1 MSAAIAVQHGTE
13 SEQPAGDW
21 PITLVAISTFG
32 LVRSQAESMPFLQ
45 NQDGE
50 WHDHAVAH
58 AEVGHFRSELDYFPH
73 VLVAQDIAGF
83 HRRLV
88 ALSR

>member
-1 MSAAIAVQHGTE
+1 VSAAIAVQHGTE

-45 NQDGE
+45 NQDAQQLMVNGTTT
-50 WHDHAVAH
+50 
-58 AEVGHFRSELDYFPH
+58 RSPTL
-73 VLVAQDIAGF
+73 
-83 HRRLV
+83 RLV
-88 ALSR
+88 TSDPSSIISPMFSWPRISPDSIVGW